1 MKLLLRRAVPQDAA
15 ALLDIYAYYVKYTA
29 ISFEYDVPDEEEFLQ
44 RMKRIS
50 AKYPYIVAETEG
62 RAVGFAFAA
71 PFSDRSAYDWSAE
84 LTVYAHKDYQKCGIG
99 GLLYSELES
108 ALGKM
113 GVTNLYARIAVPE
126 TEDKYLTDNS
136 LGFHKHLGYSVVG
149 RFHKCGYKFSTWYD
163 MVYVEKIIG
172 SHFTK
177 QEDIT
182 YFCDIK

>member
-1 MKLLLRRAVPQDAA
+1 MKLLIRRVTPEDAE

-29 ISFEYDVPDEEEFLQ
+29 ISFEYDVPEVDEFRRRIEE
-44 RMKRIS
+44 IS
-50 AKYPYIVAETEG
+50 PRYPYIIAETEG
-62 RAVGFAFAA
+62 KIVGFAYAA
-71 PFSDRSAYDWSAE
+71 SFSDHSAYDWSAE
-84 LTVYAHKDYQKCGIG
+84 LTVYAHKDFQKCGIG
-99 GLLYSELES
+99 GLLYSELEK
-108 ALGKM
+108 ALSKM

-136 LGFHKHLGYSVVG
+136 LEFHKHLGYSTVG

-177 QEDIT
+177 QNDVT
-182 YFCDIK
+182 FFCDIK

>member
-1 MKLLLRRAVPQDAA
+1 MKLLIRCATPQDAA
-15 ALLDIYAYYVKYTA
+15 ALLDIYAYYVKYTS
-29 ISFEYDVPDEEEFLQ
+29 ISFEYDVPDEDEFRQ
-44 RMKRIS
+44 RMEEICRR
-50 AKYPYIVAETEG
+50 YPYVVAETEG
-62 RAVGFAFAA
+62 RVVGFAYAA

-84 LTVYAHKDYQKCGIG
+84 LTVYAHKDYRKCGIG
-99 GLLYSELES
+99 GLLYSELEKY
-108 ALGKM
+108 LGKM
-113 GVTNLYARIAVPE
+113 GITNLYARIAVPE

-136 LGFHKHLGYSVVG
+136 LEFHKHLGYSVVG

-163 MVYVEKIIG
+163 MVYVEKMIG